1 MEATARK
8 LAAWVIVA
16 AVALLLLKFVVG
28 AVVSVLYT
36 VAVIAIVG
44 FALVW
49 ALRHI

>member
-16 AVALLLLKFVVG
+16 AIALLALKFVVG
-28 AVVSVLYT
+28 AVMSLLVT
-36 VAVIAIVG
+36 VAIIALAG
-44 FALVW
+44 FALMW